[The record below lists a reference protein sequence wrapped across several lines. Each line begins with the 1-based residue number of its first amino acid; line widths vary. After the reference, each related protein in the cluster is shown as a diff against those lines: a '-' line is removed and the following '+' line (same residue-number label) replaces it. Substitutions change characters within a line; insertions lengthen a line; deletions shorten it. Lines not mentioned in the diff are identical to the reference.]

1 MTCSHQS
8 IIQKNIEQL
17 SQQIREAE
25 LRYSREPHSVQ
36 LLAVSKTKPIEALQA
51 AIHAGQKSFGEN
63 YVQEGVDKIQHF
75 KQHYSQSELEWHFIG
90 PIQSNKTRL
99 IAENFDWVHSVDRE
113 KIAQR
118 LNDQREES
126 KQNQQCA
133 PIQVLIQVN
142 TSGEASKSGT
152 NHDQVFALAE
162 LINTLPN
169 LTLRGLMS
177 IPENVSDYASQLAA
191 FQQLTALKA
200 QLQALYPQVDTLS
213 MGMSGDMQAA
223 IEAGSTMV
231 RIGTAIFGE
240 RDYNKK

>member
-1 MTCSHQS
+1 MTISQTS
-8 IIQKNIEQL
+8 IKNNIEQI

-25 LRYSREPHSVQ
+25 LHYSRTQNSVQ
-36 LLAVSKTKPIEALQA
+36 LLAVSKTKPIEALQQ
-51 AIHAGQKSFGEN
+51 AIDAGQKCFGEN

-75 KQHYSQSELEWHFIG
+75 KQYYSENELEWHFIG

-99 IAENFDWVHSVDRE
+99 IAENFDWVHSIDRE

-118 LNDQREES
+118 LNDQRAT
-126 KQNQQCA
+126 QA
-133 PIQVLIQVN
+133 PLQVLIQVN

-177 IPENVSDYASQLAA
+177 IPENVSDHASQLAA
-191 FQQLTALKA
+191 FEQLA
-200 QLQALYPQVDTLS
+200 QLNTQLQQRYPQVDTLS

-231 RIGTAIFGE
+231 RIGTAIFGQ
-240 RDYNKK
+240 RNYV